1 MTDAPFGLMKLY
13 YSPGASSLAPH
24 IALREAGRV
33 FDIERVDLR
42 AHRTASGTDYLT
54 INPKGDVPAL
64 QLDGPQSLVLTE
76 NAAILQY
83 IADLVPDTG
92 LAPPSGTFSRY
103 HLQEW
108 LAFIGT
114 EIEKPFTAL
123 FQPDTPA
130 LTQERARGR
139 IGERFVYISGV
150 LVDRAHLMGETF
162 TVADCYLF
170 SVLRWCERFGLDLHL
185 WPNLDEYFLRI
196 SERPSVHGALAS
208 EGLIEARRYR
218 RTA

>member
-1 MTDAPFGLMKLY
+1 MKLY

-42 AHRTASGTDYLT
+42 AHRTAGGTDFLT

-83 IADLVPDTG
+83 IADLVPNSG
-92 LAPPSGTFSRY
+92 LAPPGGTFSRY

-114 EIEKPFTAL
+114 HIEPQFTPL
-123 FQPDTPA
+123 FHPDTPA
-130 LTQERARGR
+130 LTQERARGQ
-139 IGERFVYISGV
+139 ISERFAYIAGV
-150 LVDRAHLMGETF
+150 LVDRACLMGETF

-170 SVLRWCERFGLDLHL
+170 TLLRWCERFGLDLHL
-185 WPNLDEYFLRI
+185 WANLDEYFVRI
-196 SERPSVHGALAS
+196 SERPSVHGALAA
-208 EGLIEARRYR
+208 EGLAEVRRYR